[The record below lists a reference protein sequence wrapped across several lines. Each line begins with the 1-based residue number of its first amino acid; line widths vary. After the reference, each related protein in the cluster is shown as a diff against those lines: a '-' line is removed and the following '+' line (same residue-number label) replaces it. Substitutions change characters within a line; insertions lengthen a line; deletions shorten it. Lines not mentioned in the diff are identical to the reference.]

1 MPSAILSGR
10 EPTRPTASRSVS
22 DSVMPTFQPKPKLQ
36 RKKSNASLLYQG
48 LGRGLSRVGSV
59 MRRGGNSNNNSAP
72 AADPQPSSSSTA
84 TSSVASSHTT
94 GTKGRRAPKRSGSTT
109 LQDLCEE
116 AESAAERDMG
126 ARARAV
132 PIKRSTPLSTY
143 LPPPPPEKT
152 NGVSRPFNVQHAL
165 HVTPDLDGLPSEW
178 LESLKAQGVTD
189 HDLLLITSAQRRQ
202 RTVPRHPIVRTITP
216 IGTSRPPSPDSSRP
230 TSAAPSPSPAKTE
243 STLSATPSKDATPP
257 TKGLPRAR
265 ATTITRLGP
274 PVSANPATSSPSQLT
289 VPDQQTRGRGRGRS
303 PTITSPPASSRRSLS
318 APQERV
324 VTVKR
329 SDSLL
334 GKLLDEI
341 DSKSS
346 RPPHATDSEDEEELE
361 RRLSE
366 DLRGFHDIRIPGEDG
381 WAASM
386 LAAWDK
392 DNTLVHEVR
401 GLGPSIL
408 ARRLT
413 QDGPHRPQSV
423 GQPLSIP
430 SSSSTGRSPTPDA
443 SAYVGGLSK
452 PRSTSSLAIPSVD
465 VDDVDDSSS
474 SYYVRRRSK
483 SFDQHIV
490 DRSTLYSPPPP
501 PPHPQRNAPNAGDTP
516 PTSFRSPHAGRLR
529 ASCDSFGVAHT
540 ISTRSSFIA
549 ASNVSQRSQESRYRR
564 HSDESLE
571 GRVQTDDSH
580 TTPEPSPSRSSSE
593 LNLGTPPTS
602 DMSAGGNASAAH
614 SDTKDR
620 SLIHERLSVASAIE
634 AARYRTVSMPIGS
647 VDPPS
652 TVPVDHE
659 TRHLS
664 LPGDHHG
671 LIREPSPAPSSVESL
686 NSTMAHPCSP
696 TEEDFYDQYLGVGWC
711 SACSVSQT
719 QGIGNMP
726 AASASA
732 LGLSLN
738 TQLEHTCTLGLGRHA
753 SVRSQASSYGA
764 DRASV
769 LSAGGTSQLSRMSS
783 IASSTHSYNLH
794 EVTVHR
800 AYTRVLRRVPER
812 SETQHSSEAP
822 SEVGGGESEADMS
835 ASANSADNWYSAR
848 QSMQSG
854 SSAISALEEAV
865 WRVAAREGCV

>member
-178 LESLKAQGVTD
+178 LESLKAQGR
-189 HDLLLITSAQRRQ
+189 SA
-202 RTVPRHPIVRTITP
+202 
-216 IGTSRPPSPDSSRP
+216 
-230 TSAAPSPSPAKTE
+230 
-243 STLSATPSKDATPP
+243 
-257 TKGLPRAR
+257 
-265 ATTITRLGP
+265 
-274 PVSANPATSSPSQLT
+274 
-289 VPDQQTRGRGRGRS
+289 S
-303 PTITSPPASSRRSLS
+303 PTYSASSSDSSSRRSLS